1 MPARPETKPRRLPYW
16 ISFTAFTLV
25 LGGLTVAF
33 VLGVLRQ
40 RFVLHAGLRES
51 GVSFPTGPTP
61 FTVQERA
68 MVRPSLAI
76 LLPPDVESEARPGP
90 SEAFWGSVLPL
101 LREERYPESFAIFSE
116 YLKRFP
122 ADQAVRRE
130 YAVALARAGRLADS
144 EAAFLR
150 VVAATDDA
158 AVRLELARL
167 QRDRRAFGR
176 SVATYRQL
184 LVERPE
190 DPRLRREL
198 ARTLAWAERYE
209 EAIAEYD
216 ALLTL
221 EPERSEFLLEYAR
234 VLFWAQR
241 LEAAQRVLAEL
252 PEDSPDLDA
261 AGTLTAQI
269 AALLAV
275 PEPGAAP

>member
-16 ISFTAFTLV
+16 ISFTAFTLL

-51 GVSFPTGPTP
+51 GVSFPAGPAP
-61 FTVQERA
+61 FTVRERA
-68 MVRPSLAI
+68 MVRPNLAI
-76 LLPPDVESEARPGP
+76 TLPPTVESEAQPGP
-90 SEAFWGSVLPL
+90 SEAFWDSVLPL
-101 LREERYPESFAIFSE
+101 LREERYPESLAIFSE

-130 YAVALARAGRLADS
+130 YAVALARAGRLAES
-144 EAAFLR
+144 EAGFLR

-176 SVATYRQL
+176 SVVTYRQL

-190 DPRLRREL
+190 DPRLRGEL

-209 EAIAEYD
+209 EAIAEYE
-216 ALLTL
+216 ALLIL
-221 EPERSEFLLEYAR
+221 EPERPDFLLEYAR

-241 LEAAQRVLAEL
+241 LEEAQRVLAEL
-252 PEDSPDLDA
+252 
-261 AGTLTAQI
+261 
-269 AALLAV
+269 
-275 PEPGAAP
+275 